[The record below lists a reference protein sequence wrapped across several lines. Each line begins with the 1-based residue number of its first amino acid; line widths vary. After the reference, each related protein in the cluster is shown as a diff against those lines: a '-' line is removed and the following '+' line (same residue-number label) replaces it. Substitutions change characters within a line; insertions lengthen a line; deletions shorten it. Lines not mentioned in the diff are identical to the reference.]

1 MEKKVEVHI
10 LNHPFTFIGED
21 DDRIRRVAQDVDDRI
36 GRVVND
42 YGIVN
47 TMNAVIMAMM
57 ELTDEYFQV
66 KEHAERFEGRTLKL
80 LKRVEEL

>member
-1 MEKKVEVHI
+1 MEKKVEVNI
-10 LNHPFTFIGED
+10 LNQPFTFVGED
-21 DDRIRRVAQDVDDRI
+21 ENRIRTVAQDVDERI
-36 GRVVND
+36 GRVAND

-66 KEHAERFEGRTLKL
+66 KEHAERFEGRTLRL